1 MQNISNCLRILW
13 KYEDMILQIDKM
25 VSISGLSTPVGCCG
39 RTCTSKEL
47 IFYGPHSLSSK
58 Y

>member
-1 MQNISNCLRILW
+1 MQNISNCLKILW

-39 RTCTSKEL
+39 RTCTVKN
-47 IFYGPHSLSSK
+47 
-58 Y
+58 